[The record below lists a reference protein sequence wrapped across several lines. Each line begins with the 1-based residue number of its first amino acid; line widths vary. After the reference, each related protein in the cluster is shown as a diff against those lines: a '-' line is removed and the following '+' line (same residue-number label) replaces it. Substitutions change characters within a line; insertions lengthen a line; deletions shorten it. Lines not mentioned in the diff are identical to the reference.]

1 MKHDHFASLYDTL
14 MEDAP
19 YQSWL
24 SYATD
29 NLSFKGSVLDLACG
43 TGTFTCMLAKQ
54 GYNMFGVDVSQDMLT
69 VADEKKREQKLTIP
83 FILQDMRS
91 FSGFD
96 QLDGITLFCDG
107 LNYLHESKD
116 VKETIQQAYSA
127 LKSGGVFLFDV
138 HSAYKMEYIFSNQL
152 YGENGEDI
160 SYMWFCEQG
169 EETLSIEHEL
179 TFFLK
184 QEDGSYERVDETQY
198 QRTFLP
204 TEYQQWLE
212 EAGFH
217 QIEISSEFGK
227 SKNLEEKDRIF
238 FKAVKK

>member
-1 MKHDHFASLYDTL
+1 MKHDHFASLYDSL

-19 YQSWL
+19 YKSWL
-24 SYATD
+24 SFATTNFPD
-29 NLSFKGSVLDLACG
+29 KGSILDLACG

-54 GYNMFGVDVSQDMLT
+54 GFTMFGVDLSQDMLT
-69 VADEKKREQKLTIP
+69 IADDKKREQRLNIP

-91 FSGFD
+91 FSGFE

-107 LNYLHESKD
+107 LNYLLDSKD
-116 VKETIQQAYSA
+116 VKQTFQQAYSA
-127 LKSGGVFLFDV
+127 LKSDGVFLFDV
-138 HSAYKMEYIFSNQL
+138 HSEYKMEYIFSNQL

-184 QEDGSYERVDETQY
+184 KQDGSYERIDETQY
-198 QRTFLP
+198 QRTFQLQ
-204 TEYQQWLE
+204 EYKQWLE
-212 EAGFH
+212 EAGF
-217 QIEISSEFGK
+217 QEIEISSDFGE
-227 SKNLEEKDRIF
+227 STDLEEKDRIF